1 MSSPSKRL
9 SAYFCANCAV
19 LLTCIVGCSKTSPPE
34 STVEWIDP
42 NEIQR
47 GPVVHD
53 KLPDELMARIKNVHA
68 TFAEVDGTTL
78 ESWVDD
84 FQRDLDPEGNI
95 EIWEDMQ
102 IAYNSH
108 CNERDLSLDAKKEV
122 YKIVLMRSMMP
133 DDDVL
138 SRLEPKHLTP
148 EDVRTILAAYPGEAK
163 PIDVIRSN
171 E

>member
-1 MSSPSKRL
+1 MALRNNQSVASFWSK
-9 SAYFCANCAV
+9 FAV
-19 LLTCIVGCSKTSPPE
+19 LLTCIVGCSKPSSPE
-34 STVEWIDP
+34 STVEWVDP
-42 NEIQR
+42 NEIQG
-47 GPVVHD
+47 GPVLHD

-102 IAYNSH
+102 IAYSSY
-108 CNERDLSLDAKKEV
+108 CNERDLSLDARKEV
-122 YKIVLMRSMMP
+122 FKVVLMRSMMP

-138 SRLEPKHLTP
+138 SRLELEHLTP
-148 EDVRTILAAYPGEAK
+148 EDVRSILAAYPGEAK
-163 PIDVIRSN
+163 PIDVIRSS